1 MKSAETRY
9 EELASLRDPF
19 LVRARA
25 CAMLTVPHLM
35 PPQGHSGTTQLPT
48 PFQSVGAR
56 GLNNLSVRM
65 LLALLPPNSPF
76 FKLQIDDFVLSEL
89 TGREDMRGDME
100 KALTSIERA
109 VQGEV
114 ETSAIRVPAFEM
126 LKQLLNSGNVLLHFP
141 TEGGMRVF
149 RLDTFVAKRDP
160 FGNPLEIILK
170 ECVSPTVLPD
180 HIRRLVQADEVDGQV
195 DSTKTVDLFTY
206 VRREADRWT
215 VWQEIKHQRV
225 PGSNGTYPLD
235 RCPWLALRF
244 TRIDGEDYGRS
255 YVEQY
260 LGDLRSLEGLTQSIV
275 EGSAAAAK
283 VLFLIKPNATT
294 RARTLAQAPN
304 GAIREGN
311 AEDVTTLQMEKFND
325 FRVAFDTITRIEQ
338 RLEFA
343 FLLTSAIQRS
353 GERVTA
359 EEIRRVASDL
369 EVALGG
375 VYALLSQEFQLPLVT
390 LLMARMQAERRLPKL
405 PKDKIKPSIVTGL
418 EALGRGN
425 DNERLTGLMADA
437 APLLPILGPR
447 LKADE
452 VFKRLAAS
460 RQVDS
465 EGLVMSDEE
474 FQQMQQQQQM
484 AAMAAQVAPNVVN
497 KGGDMMQQAMA
508 NAGQPQ
514 QAAPQSPPQETQ

>member
-1 MKSAETRY
+1 MKTAESRY
-9 EELASLRDPF
+9 IELATLRDPF

-25 CAMLTVPHLM
+25 CAELTVPHLM
-35 PPQGHSGTTQLPT
+35 PPDGHNANAQLLT
-48 PFQSVGAR
+48 PYQSVGAR
-56 GLNNLSVRM
+56 GLNNLAVRM

-89 TGREDMRGDME
+89 TGSDKMRGEME
-100 KALTSIERA
+100 EALSSIERA
-109 VQGEV
+109 VQGEI
-114 ETSAIRVPAFEM
+114 ETTAIRVPAFEVM
-126 LKQLLNSGNVLLHFP
+126 KQLLNSGNVLIHFP
-141 TEGGMRVF
+141 KNGGLRAF
-149 RLDTFVAKRDP
+149 RLDTYVVKRDP

-170 ECVSPTVLPD
+170 ESVSPMVLPED
-180 HIRRLVQADEVDGQV
+180 VRRLVAADDKEHAEAVQ
-195 DSTKTVDLFTY
+195 TVDLYTFIQRKPDKW
-206 VRREADRWT
+206 V
-215 VWQEIKHQRV
+215 VWQEIKGHRI
-225 PGSNGTYPLD
+225 GSSFGTYPLD

-260 LGDLRSLEGLTQSIV
+260 IGDLLSLEGLTKSIV

-283 VLFLIKPNATT
+283 VLFLIKPNSTT
-294 RARTLAQAPN
+294 RARTLSKLNN
-304 GAIREGN
+304 GGIGEGDAN
-311 AEDVTTLQMEKFND
+311 DVTTLQMQKYND

-375 VYALLSQEFQLPLVT
+375 VYALLSQEFQLPLVS
-390 LLMARMQAERRLPKL
+390 LLMARMQQDRRLPKL

-425 DNERLTGLMADA
+425 DNERIVGFIND
-437 APLLPILGPR
+437 LGPFKE
-447 LKADE
+447 LVLPYVNIGTLA
-452 VFKRLAAS
+452 KRLAAS
-460 RQVDS
+460 RQIDIKDFVKS
-465 EGLVMSDEE
+465 EEDVAAEK
-474 FQQMQQQQQM
+474 QQQIMQQL
-484 AAMAAQVAPNVVN
+484 AMTAAPNIVN
-497 KGGDMMQQAMA
+497 QGGQMMQQAM
-508 NAGQPQ
+508 QPPA
-514 QAAPQSPPQETQ
+514 QAPDQPS